1 MNWKERQE
9 VIDAS
14 KRRRLHVTHGITEGG
29 DVRNRQKRK
38 TYYERHRDEILER
51 KRQKK
56 EKLLYE
62 KQEREKQILCRI

>member
-14 KRRRLHVTHGITEGG
+14 KRRRLQVTHGITEGG

-51 KRQKK
+51 KRQKDK
-56 EKLLYE
+56 QKKL
-62 KQEREKQILCRI
+62 INICS